1 MRPTP
6 GDDCYTELPLQ
17 ALDATRVEAVWRY
30 TPRHGAGRQ
39 LVLPDGRMDLAIHCA
54 MHPDGSVASVWP
66 VLAGQADQP
75 MWAALRA
82 GTVVLGVR
90 FRIGW
95 GGACLGVSPA
105 RWRNQTLA
113 GPQVLD
119 VVLAGPGPLGL
130 PASLADDLLR
140 ATTLAAAL
148 SVLRSVAG
156 AMAERAQPTVAHRR
170 ALAAIAQLQG
180 RLHSG
185 AAWHAGP
192 QAGSVADARGYGK
205 GGLAGAGGIGAMD
218 EMGDCER
225 IDGTAPAA
233 SRTLRRDIAAAVGL
247 PLRMLAGILRFQA
260 ALSHLEAGAP
270 SLTEVALAAGYA
282 DQAHMTREFRRFGG
296 FTPALPLAAP
306 LVRLVPTLPTLPT
319 LPPLPPPAHG
329 TPLSET
335 FNTPLAARAQTARH

>member
-54 MHPDGSVASVWP
+54 MHTDGSVASVWP
-66 VLAGQADQP
+66 VLAGPADQP
-75 MWAALRA
+75 TWAALRP

-113 GPQVLD
+113 GPQVLG
-119 VVLAGPGPLGL
+119 VVLAGPGTGPLGL

-148 SVLRSVAG
+148 SALRSVAG

-192 QAGSVADARGYGK
+192 QAGPVADACGHGE

-225 IDGTAPAA
+225 IDDMPPAA

-247 PLRMLAGILRFQA
+247 PLRTLAGILRFQA
-260 ALSHLEAGAP
+260 ALSHLEAGATA
-270 SLTEVALAAGYA
+270 LTEVALAAGYA

-296 FTPALPLAAP
+296 FTPALPQAAP
-306 LVRLVPTLPTLPT
+306 LVRLV
-319 LPPLPPPAHG
+319 PPLPPPAHG